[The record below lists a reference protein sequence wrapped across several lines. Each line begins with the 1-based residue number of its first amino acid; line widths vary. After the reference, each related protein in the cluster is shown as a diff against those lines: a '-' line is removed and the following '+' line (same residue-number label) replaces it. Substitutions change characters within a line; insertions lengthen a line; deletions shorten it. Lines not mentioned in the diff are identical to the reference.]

1 MRPRRENAVVPRERA
16 GRSGRKIDW
25 KILVASFGI
34 AAGIVLVVLG
44 VSGSVT
50 GRDQQRLPDA
60 IEEID
65 PIRGAAQVPQQSRVF
80 VDLQPGYEAS
90 LVIDDIALET
100 VSLDELGGLAEPG
113 QQITLPPKAVFEPG
127 NVTISY
133 TPVEGGPIESFSTGL
148 HTATVVYWP
157 AVDGPGRARSYT
169 WTFYVV

>member
-1 MRPRRENAVVPRERA
+1 MRRGRVRR
-16 GRSGRKIDW
+16 GRVALDW

-50 GRDQQRLPDA
+50 GRDQQKLPDA

-65 PIRGAAQVPQQSRVF
+65 PIRGATQVPQQSSVF
-80 VDLQPGYEAS
+80 VDLLPGYEAS

-127 NVTISY
+127 NFTITY
-133 TPVEGGPIESFSTGL
+133 TPVEGGPIESLSPGL
-148 HTATVVYWP
+148 HTATVFYWL
-157 AVDGPGRARSYT
+157 AVEGPGRARSYT